1 MNLTIDRSELIRG
14 LSHVTSVVEKRT
26 TIPILSNILLR
37 ATGAGGLT
45 LRATDLDREVEEGVR
60 ADVSTPGAVTVP
72 AHTLYDIARKLP
84 DGAQI
89 SITYDA
95 STDDGRAGRVVFKAG
110 KSRFTLATIVAS
122 DFPDLSPGDL
132 THRFEL
138 QAADLKRLIE
148 RTRFAVSTEETRYYL
163 TGIYLHP
170 AKVDNAAG
178 GAPTLRTVAT
188 DGHRLAQAEMPLP
201 AGAEG
206 MPGVILPRKTVHEVV
221 RLLEVPDTAVS
232 IAVSEAKIRFEV
244 GTVTLT
250 SKLIDGTFPDYQ
262 RVVPKGNDK
271 ILKVKTAPLAAAVDR
286 VNTIASE
293 RGAAVKIELSD
304 GRMVLSSK
312 GGEGAGSASDEV
324 EADYSAGNLEI
335 GFNAKYLLDILSQ
348 GEGEALEMRLAD
360 PGSPMVVHDPARAG
374 AMYVLM
380 PMRV

>member
-271 ILKVKTAPLAAAVDR
+271 ILKVKTA
-286 VNTIASE
+286 
-293 RGAAVKIELSD
+293 
-304 GRMVLSSK
+304 RMVLSSK